1 MATSKHRRQNV
12 VDKYATIIGRNFYNQ
27 NLRDYCFRKYKDGN
41 YYSDCSSSI
50 SYSYKEAGDSFGVL
64 NTAGMYN
71 SNKFTFVEVIIKNG
85 IIQNPEILRPGD
97 MLLFAGSDS
106 SRPKRIGHVEMVHHK
121 DSNGNWII
129 SGHGS
134 GVPSYKNMDAYCK
147 SRYSSWA
154 SGGWRKG
161 LVCVKR
167 FIQDDGSENKTG
179 WYQEDGGWKFY
190 LGDTGDYVKND
201 WYKDSNGRWS
211 WFDAAG
217 HAISNAWYEY
227 EGSWF
232 WFGTDC
238 YMYSS
243 QWIEYKGNQYYLTSD
258 GSMAK
263 FAYIKSKDPNLNIYY
278 WVNEDGIYEPQW
290 DTPTPD
296 FKKFILVE

>member
-1 MATSKHRRQNV
+1 
-12 VDKYATIIGRNFYNQ
+12 
-27 NLRDYCFRKYKDGN
+27 
-41 YYSDCSSSI
+41 
-50 SYSYKEAGDSFGVL
+50 
-64 NTAGMYN
+64 
-71 SNKFTFVEVIIKNG
+71 
-85 IIQNPEILRPGD
+85 
-97 MLLFAGSDS
+97 
-106 SRPKRIGHVEMVHHK
+106 
-121 DSNGNWII
+121 
-129 SGHGS
+129 
-134 GVPSYKNMDAYCK
+134 MDAYCK

-201 WYKDSNGRWS
+201 RYKDSNGRWS

-227 EGSWF
+227 EGNWF
-232 WFGTDC
+232 WFGPDC

-263 FAYIKSKDPNLNIYY
+263 SAYIKSKDPNLNIYY
-278 WVNEDGIYEPQW
+278 WVNEGGVYEPQW
-290 DTPTPD
+290 NTPSPD
-296 FKKFILVE
+296 LMKYNLVE

>member
-1 MATSKHRRQNV
+1 MVTSKQRRQNV
-12 VDKYATIIGRNFYNQ
+12 TDKYASIIGRNLYNQ
-27 NLRDYCFRKYKDGN
+27 NLRDYCYKKYKDGN

-50 SYSYKEAGDSFGVL
+50 SYSYKETDDNFGIL

-71 SNKFTFVEVIIKNG
+71 SNKLTFVDVIIKNG
-85 IIQNPEILRPGD
+85 IIQNSDVLRPGD

-106 SRPKRIGHVEMVHHK
+106 SRPKKIGHVEMTHHK
-121 DSNGNWII
+121 DSNGNWIL

-147 SRYSSWA
+147 ARYNSWA
-154 SGGWRKG
+154 NGGWRKE

-167 FIQDDGSENKTG
+167 FIQDDGSENKSG
-179 WYQEDGGWKFY
+179 WHNEDYGWRFY
-190 LGDTGDYVKND
+190 LGDSGEYVKND
-201 WYKDSNGRWS
+201 WYKDNNGRWS

-217 HAISNAWYEY
+217 HAISNNWYEY
-227 EGSWF
+227 EGNWF
-232 WFGTDC
+232 WFGVDC
-238 YMYSS
+238 YMYSE

-263 FAYIKSKDPNLNIYY
+263 SAYIKSKEPHIKMYY

-290 DTPTPD
+290 DTLTPD
-296 FKKFILVE
+296 LTKYKLAE